1 MPVNLAT
8 TDTPCP
14 LWRRLLALVYD
25 LLIVLAIVMVVGLL
39 CQLATGGQL
48 IRTGAT
54 VAVPIWYQAL
64 QGAVVA
70 AYFIS
75 SWRRGGQT
83 LGMRPWRIRV
93 TRDDGGT
100 PSLQQ
105 ALIRVLVAAAPLV
118 LLLLAPVAGLHA
130 TLWTLLVVWSGW
142 FAVALFDPAPAR
154 AARHR
159 GRHRESACWTELHT
173 SLSACRIQSADA
185 ANRAP
190 PKAAATPN

>member
-1 MPVNLAT
+1 MPANPAT
-8 TDTPCP
+8 TDIPCP
-14 LWRRLLALVYD
+14 PWRRLLALVYD

-39 CQLATGGQL
+39 CQLATGGNL
-48 IRTGAT
+48 IRTGART
-54 VAVPIWYQAL
+54 VVPLWYQAL

-100 PSLQQ
+100 PTLQQ

-130 TLWTLLVVWSGW
+130 TLWTLLAVWVGW
-142 FAVALFDPAPAR
+142 FAVALFDPRRR
-154 AARHR
+154 ALHDIAA
-159 GRHRESACWTELHT
+159 GTEI
-173 SLSACRIQSADA
+173 RVQG
-185 ANRAP
+185 
-190 PKAAATPN
+190 

>member
-1 MPVNLAT
+1 MPPNLIT

-54 VAVPIWYQAL
+54 AVVPVWYQAL

-70 AYFIS
+70 AYFIG

-83 LGMRPWRIRV
+83 LGMRPWRIRL
-93 TRDDGGT
+93 TRGDGGT
-100 PSLQQ
+100 PTLQQ
-105 ALIRVLVAAAPLV
+105 VLIRVLVAAAPLV
-118 LLLLAPVAGLHA
+118 LLLLEPVIGLRA
-130 TLWTLLVVWSGW
+130 TLWTWLLVWAGW
-142 FAVALFDPAPAR
+142 FAVAAFDPRRR
-154 AARHR
+154 ALHDIAA
-159 GRHRESACWTELHT
+159 GTEIRL
-173 SLSACRIQSADA
+173 LG
-185 ANRAP
+185 
-190 PKAAATPN
+190 

>member
-1 MPVNLAT
+1 MPPNFAT

-39 CQLATGGQL
+39 CQLATGGKL

-54 VAVPIWYQAL
+54 VAVPIWYQVL
-64 QGAVVA
+64 QGLVVA
-70 AYFIS
+70 TYFIS

-93 TRDDGGT
+93 TRDDGGA

-118 LLLLAPVAGLHA
+118 LLLLAPVLGLRA
-130 TLWTLLVVWSGW
+130 TVWTLLAVWAGW
-142 FAVALFDPAPAR
+142 FAVAAFDPR
-154 AARHR
+154 RRTLHDIAA
-159 GRHRESACWTELHT
+159 GTEI
-173 SLSACRIQSADA
+173 RRMD
-185 ANRAP
+185 
-190 PKAAATPN
+190 

>member
-1 MPVNLAT
+1 MSTNPT
-8 TDTPCP
+8 TAGLPGADLPSP

-25 LLIVLAIVMVVGLL
+25 LLIVVAIMMVVGLL
-39 CQLATGGQL
+39 CQLATDGKL

-54 VAVPIWYQAL
+54 TVVPIWYQAL

-100 PSLQQ
+100 PTLQQ
-105 ALIRVLVAAAPLV
+105 ALIRMLVAAAPLV
-118 LLLLAPVAGLHA
+118 LLLLAPMLGLRA
-130 TLWTLLVVWSGW
+130 TLWTLLAVWAGW
-142 FAVALFDPAPAR
+142 FAVAVFDAR
-154 AARHR
+154 RRALHDIAA
-159 GRHRESACWTELHT
+159 GTEIRRL
-173 SLSACRIQSADA
+173 D
-185 ANRAP
+185 
-190 PKAAATPN
+190 